1 MLWLLP
7 IAAVEGPIRIK
18 EVREEKEELKQHP
31 HMMHILKGDEICE

>member
-7 IAAVEGPIRIK
+7 IAAVEGPIKIK